1 MFFFFSFFIPRCQY
15 LHSIYH
21 FSFLVIALRVTPEN
35 IFTPKKKNQESRKR
49 IWDVKDLSAFG
60 RRYFHF
66 TSSVVSVISTVLDLC
81 FFGCLLYIFE
91 ATRPPTYTTL
101 FFLFCFS
108 SPARFLYNLGISV
121 YPFKPDLLAN
131 LCSFFL
137 SKSVLIL
144 ELARTLAKLVFCVT
158 EHAQMLISKY
168 KGGLQTFALNC
179 ICTYTSVYV
188 YFILFSL
195 RTNCTL
201 YDLETRTQN
210 VPSVPSDV
218 THFNM

>member
-101 FFLFCFS
+101 FFCFVFPHLLDFCTILVSLSIHSNQIYWQIFAHFS
-108 SPARFLYNLGISV
+108 CQN
-121 YPFKPDLLAN
+121 PF
-131 LCSFFL
+131 
-137 SKSVLIL
+137 
-144 ELARTLAKLVFCVT
+144 
-158 EHAQMLISKY
+158 
-168 KGGLQTFALNC
+168 
-179 ICTYTSVYV
+179 
-188 YFILFSL
+188 
-195 RTNCTL
+195 
-201 YDLETRTQN
+201 
-210 VPSVPSDV
+210 
-218 THFNM
+218 